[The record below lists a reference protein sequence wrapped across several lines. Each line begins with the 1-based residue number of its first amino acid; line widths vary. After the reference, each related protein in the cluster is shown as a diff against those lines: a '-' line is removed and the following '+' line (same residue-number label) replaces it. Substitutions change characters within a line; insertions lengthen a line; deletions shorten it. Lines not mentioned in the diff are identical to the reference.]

1 MSRSIVILI
10 ACIGLY
16 NCNTPDVDPFFDA
29 ASVRQAVPIER
40 VSRMMVKY
48 TSPLESNNY
57 VGKDT
62 VSGQVYNFIGTDD
75 YSFQYDAQSRL
86 IKQVLVQ
93 TSASDNGLHS
103 RKDQYAYT
111 YTNGRMTETQTTDGG
126 TRTFSFTLDSTQS
139 RVLAYTKRS
148 YTDAGT
154 PVPAT
159 LDTLRQ
165 YSPEG
170 ILKRVVRGANRQV
183 ITIDTKN
190 ITQIDEYSNRTGNL
204 DNSTSFVYDRDHY
217 APSAYLTFL
226 GETSRNA
233 VVKRTTIY
241 GSLSQANA
249 YVSTYQNI
257 YDAQGRLIK
266 QVEFSQY
273 PGQEKPIVSTITT
286 YSY

>member
-1 MSRSIVILI
+1 MSRLTLILI
-10 ACIGLY
+10 ACVGLY

-40 VSRMMVKY
+40 VSRMTVKY
-48 TSPLESNNY
+48 TSTLESKNY

-62 VSGQVYNFIGTDD
+62 VNGQIYSFIGTDE
-75 YSFQYDAQSRL
+75 YSFQYDAQNRL

-103 RKDQYAYT
+103 RKDQYSYSYA
-111 YTNGRMTETQTTDGG
+111 NGRMTETQTTDGG
-126 TRTFSFTLDSTQS
+126 TRTYSFTLDSAQV

-148 YTDAGT
+148 YTDTGT

-170 ILKRVVRGANRQV
+170 ILKQVVRGANRQMT
-183 ITIDTKN
+183 TIDKKN
-190 ITQIDEYSNRTGNL
+190 ITKIDEYSNRTGKL
-204 DNSTSFVYDRDHY
+204 DNSTSFDYDMDHN
-217 APSAYLTFL
+217 APPAYFTFL

-233 VVKRTTIY
+233 VVKRTTQY
-241 GSLSQANA
+241 GTQDQANA
-249 YVSTYQNI
+249 YTSTYQNT
-257 YDAQGRLIK
+257 YDAQDRLIK
-266 QVEFSQY
+266 QVEYSQY
-273 PGQEKPIVSTITT
+273 PGQDKPIVATITT